1 LKRARDIAGATL
13 HPKFISIRFGMAD
26 ALVQSAISHWA
37 PRFVSNGVPLT
48 DFEEVTRGLE
58 RWDDWCRAWSARAAV
73 HEGLGR
79 EALAG
84 GYRFSAGEHLTRAAV
99 FYHFSKFVF
108 VADYGQMK
116 AAHAK
121 AVECRNL
128 ALPHLQPPGERV
140 LIPYE
145 GGTLAGN
152 LRKPAGIARPPVVV
166 MCMGLD
172 SAKEEME
179 SNEAVFLARGMATL
193 AFDGPGQG
201 EGEYDFAIRGDY
213 EVPVKAVLN
222 YVETRKDLD
231 GARVGL
237 WGVSLGGYYA
247 PRAAAFEKRVKACI
261 ALSGPFDWSEFF
273 DKLPDLTRD
282 TFKVRSKSR
291 TDAEAR
297 ACAATLTLKDAAK
310 NITCPLFVLAGKQ
323 DRIVPWQEGERLA
336 AAASGP
342 VVRCFIEDGNHVAN
356 NRVYRYRSQSADW
369 MARQLSVAAQ

>member
-1 LKRARDIAGATL
+1 
-13 HPKFISIRFGMAD
+13 MAD
-26 ALVQSAISHWA
+26 ALVQSAIAHWA

-48 DFEEVTRGLE
+48 DFQEVTAGIE
-58 RWDDWCRAWSARAAV
+58 RWGDWCGAWSGRAAI
-73 HEGLGR
+73 HEELGR
-79 EALAG
+79 KTLADG
-84 GYRFSAGEHLTRAAV
+84 SRLSAGEHLTRAAV
-99 FYHFSKFVF
+99 CYHFAKFVF

-128 ALPHLQPPGERV
+128 ALPLLDPPGERV
-140 LIPYE
+140 AIPYE
-145 GGTLAGN
+145 GGRLYGN
-152 LRKPAGIARPPVVV
+152 LRKPRGAARPPVVV

-172 SAKEEME
+172 SAKEEMD

-193 AFDGPGQG
+193 VFDGPGQG

-213 EVPVKAVLN
+213 EAPVRAVVD
-222 YVETRKDLD
+222 YVETHPDLD
-231 GARVGL
+231 AARIGL

-247 PRAAAFEKRVKACI
+247 PRAAAYEKRVKACI
-261 ALSGPFDWSEFF
+261 ALSGPFEWVEFF
-273 DKLPDLTRD
+273 DQLPALTKD
-282 TFKVRSKSR
+282 TFKTRAR
-291 TDAEAR
+291 TKTDIEAR
-297 ACAATLTLKDAAK
+297 ARAATLSLKDAAR
-310 NITCPLFVLAGKQ
+310 NITCPLFVVAGKQ

-369 MARQLSVAAQ
+369 MARQLSGTAR

>member
-1 LKRARDIAGATL
+1 
-13 HPKFISIRFGMAD
+13 MAD
-26 ALVQSAISHWA
+26 ALVQSAIAHWA

-48 DFEEVTRGLE
+48 DFQEVTAGIE
-58 RWDDWCRAWSARAAV
+58 RWDDWCSAWSGRAAI
-73 HEGLGR
+73 HEDLGR
-79 EALAG
+79 KTLADG
-84 GYRFSAGEHLTRAAV
+84 CRLSAGEHLTRAAV
-99 FYHFSKFVF
+99 CYHFAKFVF

-128 ALPHLQPPGERV
+128 ALPLLDPPGERV
-140 LIPYE
+140 AIPYE
-145 GGTLAGN
+145 GGRLYGN
-152 LRKPAGIARPPVVV
+152 LRKPRGAARPPVVV

-172 SAKEEME
+172 SAKEEMD
-179 SNEAVFLARGMATL
+179 SNEAVFLARGLATL
-193 AFDGPGQG
+193 VFDGPGQG

-213 EVPVKAVLN
+213 EAPVKAVVD
-222 YVETRKDLD
+222 YVETRPDLD
-231 GARVGL
+231 SARIGL

-247 PRAAAFEKRVKACI
+247 PRAAAYEKRVKACI
-261 ALSGPFDWSEFF
+261 ALSGPFEWVEFF
-273 DKLPDLTRD
+273 DQLPALTKD
-282 TFKVRSKSR
+282 TFKTRARTK

-297 ACAATLTLKDAAK
+297 ARAATLSLKDAAK
-310 NITCPLFVLAGKQ
+310 NITCPLFVVAGKQ

-369 MARQLSVAAQ
+369 MARQLSGAAR